1 MHVFQSTLTKQ
12 RTASS
17 LLYTIN
23 NIYNKLALWVEL
35 YKLNLSTKHTHLVNQ
50 CKARWM
56 KDVQAVC
63 LYIIICMIHLN
74 WNIKQPQ
81 IDFNQKSKIKKSH
94 LGLTGKLVS
103 VGKMV
108 LYLIYLG
115 WLKPWWCKARFNS
128 WASTIPYDMSEAIQC
143 YELCRLLDDKKL
155 LYYSNDM
162 KI

>member
-1 MHVFQSTLTKQ
+1 
-12 RTASS
+12 
-17 LLYTIN
+17 
-23 NIYNKLALWVEL
+23 
-35 YKLNLSTKHTHLVNQ
+35 
-50 CKARWM
+50 M